1 MSNRALVTVP
11 AISATM
17 PVPMLAA
24 AAGERA
30 GMRFLEFFAHNI
42 RNPHTRRA
50 YYRAAE
56 EFLGWCASVGVP
68 SIVDVRPLHVSTW
81 IEAATCELAAP
92 SVKQRLAAIRHLFDW
107 LVTGQ
112 VVPVNPAG
120 SVRGP
125 RHVVTTGQTP
135 VLDPAEARTLLDSIG
150 VPSILIQAQ
159 RRLGVTPLQMNI
171 LLQLL
176 DYFYDPTR
184 HPFPRKTEI
193 AKRMGVSAKTIQIN
207 MRALEQAGLIQR
219 EIRKKAAGDYDSNIY
234 HLDGLIARVQDL
246 EPEFRAAKEE
256 RQRAKRRVEMPRG
269 RRE

>member
-1 MSNRALVTVP
+1 MTS
-11 AISATM
+11 
-17 PVPMLAA
+17 
-24 AAGERA
+24 
-30 GMRFLEFFAHNI
+30 
-42 RNPHTRRA
+42 
-50 YYRAAE
+50 
-56 EFLGWCASVGVP
+56 
-68 SIVDVRPLHVSTW
+68 
-81 IEAATCELAAP
+81 
-92 SVKQRLAAIRHLFDW
+92 
-107 LVTGQ
+107 
-112 VVPVNPAG
+112 
-120 SVRGP
+120 
-125 RHVVTTGQTP
+125 
-135 VLDPAEARTLLDSIG
+135 PAEPNIVPFPTAEKAKSSTERIWGKAVRNYGYTG

-193 AKRMGVSAKTIQIN
+193 ADRMGVSAKTIQIN

-234 HLDGLIARVQDL
+234 HLDGLIARVQAL
-246 EPEFRAAKEE
+246 EPEFRTAKEE